1 MALTEV
7 MLQLCQPGGP
17 LSLGGAGSAGALG
30 GLAVGVGGLVS
41 STGPNGSPS
50 ASAGC
55 PLNAASPGATSGNGS
70 PGEPLGSPL
79 VVRRRRQ
86 WRESETMLFI
96 RSWERHHEALKSH
109 RRNAH
114 IYEKMR
120 DELSA
125 NGLSVTTQQIRV
137 KIDNLT
143 QAYRRTMR
151 GAPLRGGDIRW
162 FQYMHRFLGDNFVYQ
177 SDSSDEPVALVCPK
191 RSSSAIVSS
200 QSSGSTGPQLTGAAG
215 AADLP
220 DPLGPTAAGRDAEI
234 SSSLKPPRITGS
246 EPSSE
251 VTSSYVDEERNC
263 STTPLSSCSSGSAVL
278 QALQTS
284 LAVHASVTA
293 ASPETTTPTPASS
306 SLNSNCGIGKESIN
320 IDNDAFPCKESNID
334 GSSSNNNN
342 NKNNDNGINGN
353 TSAPTINNHIDNLIQ
368 GAKETE
374 QRGGDLD
381 TEEEMAEDT
390 KRPLAVLPPI
400 PPALPGLHN
409 LPLSLS
415 LDPVVVSAKKFLR
428 LNSAASSANS
438 GSLANGSAIHSDS
451 IRRPGTCG
459 NVVRKKCCHHPD
471 VLSRKLVSSVERM
484 LQAQLLVAQQALV
497 SQQQLQQAILGQ
509 QQLMQCLVALQDS
522 SNHRQQQQQQ
532 QQQRDNT
539 S

>member
-1 MALTEV
+1 MEELASASQV

-30 GLAVGVGGLVS
+30 GLGAVGVGGLVS
-41 STGPNGSPS
+41 PSGPNGSSPS
-50 ASAGC
+50 ASTGC
-55 PLNAASPGATSGNGS
+55 PLNAASPGAASGNGS

-120 DELSA
+120 DELAA

-162 FQYMHRFLGDNFVYQ
+162 FQYMHRFLGDNFIYQ

-191 RSSSAIVSS
+191 RSGSTVVSS
-200 QSSGSTGPQLTGAAG
+200 QSCGA
-215 AADLP
+215 
-220 DPLGPTAAGRDAEI
+220 
-234 SSSLKPPRITGS
+234 SVGS

-293 ASPETTTPTPASS
+293 PSPETTTPTPASS
-306 SLNSNCGIGKESIN
+306 ILNSSCGTAKDILHR
-320 IDNDAFPCKESNID
+320 D
-334 GSSSNNNN
+334 GISPSKDSSTNSNNNN
-342 NKNNDNGINGN
+342 NGSNGN
-353 TSAPTINNHIDNLIQ
+353 ATQQINLVDNLIQ
-368 GAKETE
+368 AGKKTDQA
-374 QRGGDLD
+374 GGDLD
-381 TEEEMAEDT
+381 IEEDMAEDS
-390 KRPLAVLPPI
+390 KPPLASFPPLPSS
-400 PPALPGLHN
+400 LPLGLHN
-409 LPLSLS
+409 FPLPLPLG
-415 LDPVVVSAKKFLR
+415 PVVVSAKKLLR
-428 LNSAASSANS
+428 LQSAASTANI
-438 GSLANGSAIHSDS
+438 GNIANGSAIHTDS
-451 IRRPGTCG
+451 IRRSAVCG
-459 NVVRKKCCHHPD
+459 NGTRKKCCHHPD
-471 VLSRKLVSSVERM
+471 ILSRKLVSSVERM

-522 SNHRQQQQQQ
+522 NNHRQQQQQQ
-532 QQQRDNT
+532 QPRNN
-539 S
+539 SS